1 MDYHVE
7 SSKTSVQYSALP
19 EVTDHDEKDHERYL
33 QEVIHHDDMEPRQK
47 PVSMAT
53 GGKSLSLLQ
62 IILLN
67 AVVCGVEIC
76 ACAGFTYIP
85 PMLLKAG
92 YTEENMSIIL
102 GMGPLLG
109 FFFVPMIG
117 RASDNCYSGWGR
129 RRPFIIGI
137 STILMFALIT
147 IPYGDWI
154 SVSVFGPGTVSK
166 TGALLILT
174 VGVVLLDF
182 TSQACLTPC
191 EALLSDASKD
201 TNQQERVFMVYSQMV
216 SLGGFLGYLIT
227 ALDWNATAI
236 GSMIGGQERTVF
248 TMLVILLL
256 FLLFVTVVVAKEEPL
271 ITPQPSQT
279 QDIKPLLDISSSQ
292 QVVFNGPAMESG
304 YESSDSDEASLPNVL
319 RKNRSKSRRHKQKF
333 RPILLV
339 CLPFMFVLKRFRI
352 LSYVQFYGKLAFAA
366 IRDRLPES
374 IQLLLEVPYVL
385 RKLAVANFCSWT
397 AVMGFNLFFT
407 DFVGQAVYEGN
418 PNAEENSYLRARYD
432 EGVRMGSWGLLFHC
446 ITSAVY
452 AFFVENLVERIGI
465 RRTYAA
471 GMIMFTI
478 SMAGM
483 VIYRNIYFVNVMAAM
498 TGFGYATLTTI
509 PFILVTQYHAEKE
522 IYFRTENGKN
532 NFRGI
537 GTDIATLDSAY
548 FLSQV
553 ILSGMMGYVVHM
565 TGTVLSYMITAG
577 IMGILSCFFIQS
589 IISSRE
595 EMIAATR
602 QGHSVVII

>member
-1 MDYHVE
+1 MDP
-7 SSKTSVQYSALP
+7 SAGRSSVQYSALP
-19 EVTDHDEKDHERYL
+19 EVTDDNGKDHDHFL
-33 QEVIHHDDMEPRQK
+33 QEVIYHDDPEPRPD
-47 PVSMAT
+47 PVVMT
-53 GGKSLSLLQ
+53 TGKSLSLLQ

-109 FFFVPMIG
+109 FIFVPIIG
-117 RASDNCYSGWGR
+117 RASDNCLNPWGR
-129 RRPFIIGI
+129 RRPFIVGI
-137 STILMFALIT
+137 SSILVVALIT
-147 IPYGDWI
+147 IPYSDWI
-154 SVSVFGPGTVSK
+154 SLSLFGPGTMSK
-166 TGALLILT
+166 TGALLLLT

-227 ALDWNATAI
+227 ALDWNTTTI
-236 GSMIGGQERTVF
+236 GTLIGGQERTVF
-248 TMLVILLL
+248 TMLVFLFL
-256 FLLFVTVVVAKEEPL
+256 FLLFVTVAVAQEEPQ
-271 ITPQPSQT
+271 IAAKNSPNPE
-279 QDIKPLLDISSSQ
+279 IKPLEVSPTT
-292 QVVFNGPAMESG
+292 VVFPAPAMESG
-304 YESSDSDEASLPNVL
+304 YESSDSDEATLPNVL
-319 RKNRSKSRRHKQKF
+319 RKPRSRSRRHKKKF
-333 RPILLV
+333 RPLMLL
-339 CLPFMFVLKRFRI
+339 CMPFVFILKRFRI
-352 LSYVQFYGKLAFAA
+352 FYLVQFYGRLAFSA
-366 IRDRLPES
+366 IQDKLPES
-374 IQLLLEVPYVL
+374 IKLLLDVPYVL

-446 ITSAVY
+446 ITSAIY
-452 AFFVENLVERIGI
+452 AFFVENLVERVGI

-471 GMIMFTI
+471 GMMTFTG
-478 SMAGM
+478 SMVGM
-483 VIYRNIYFVNVMAAM
+483 VMFRNIYFVNTMAAL

-509 PFILVTQYHAEKE
+509 PFIIVTQYHAEKE
-522 IYFRTENGKN
+522 IYFRTENGRN
-532 NFRGI
+532 NYRGI

-553 ILSGMMGYVVHM
+553 ILSGMMGYVVHV

-577 IMGILSCFFIQS
+577 VMGVLSCFFIQS
-589 IISSRE
+589 IVTSRE
-595 EMIAATR
+595 EML
-602 QGHSVVII
+602 GLSKPSNSIINI

>member
-1 MDYHVE
+1 MNIIQKTHHAIYT
-7 SSKTSVQYSALP
+7 SPLSFRTSVQYSALP

-522 IYFRTENGKN
+522 V
-532 NFRGI
+532 
-537 GTDIATLDSAY
+537 
-548 FLSQV
+548 SQ
-553 ILSGMMGYVVHM
+553 GF
-565 TGTVLSYMITAG
+565 MIT
-577 IMGILSCFFIQS
+577 
-589 IISSRE
+589 
-595 EMIAATR
+595 
-602 QGHSVVII
+602 

>member
-1 MDYHVE
+1 MADNEE
-7 SSKTSVQYSALP
+7 SCRSSVQYSALP
-19 EVTDHDEKDHERYL
+19 EVTDDNGKDHDHFL
-33 QEVIHHDDMEPRQK
+33 QEVIYHDDPEPRPD
-47 PVSMAT
+47 PVVMT
-53 GGKSLSLLQ
+53 TGKSLSLLQ

-109 FFFVPMIG
+109 FIFVPIIG
-117 RASDNCYSGWGR
+117 RASDNCLNPWGR
-129 RRPFIIGI
+129 RRPFIVGI
-137 STILMFALIT
+137 SSILVVALIT
-147 IPYGDWI
+147 IPYSDWI
-154 SVSVFGPGTVSK
+154 SLSLFGPGTMSK
-166 TGALLILT
+166 TGALLLLT

-227 ALDWNATAI
+227 ALDWNTTTI
-236 GSMIGGQERTVF
+236 GTLIGGQERTVF
-248 TMLVILLL
+248 TMLVFLFL
-256 FLLFVTVVVAKEEPL
+256 FLLFVTVAVAQEEPQ
-271 ITPQPSQT
+271 IAAKNSPNPE
-279 QDIKPLLDISSSQ
+279 IKPLEVSPTT
-292 QVVFNGPAMESG
+292 VVFPAPAMESG
-304 YESSDSDEASLPNVL
+304 YESSDSDEATLPNVL
-319 RKNRSKSRRHKQKF
+319 RKPRSRSRRHKKKF
-333 RPILLV
+333 RPLMLL
-339 CLPFMFVLKRFRI
+339 CMPFVFILKRFRI
-352 LSYVQFYGKLAFAA
+352 FYLVQFYGRLAFSA
-366 IRDRLPES
+366 IQDKLPES
-374 IQLLLEVPYVL
+374 IKLLLDVPYVL

-446 ITSAVY
+446 ITSAIY
-452 AFFVENLVERIGI
+452 AFFVENLVERVGI

-471 GMIMFTI
+471 GMMTFTG
-478 SMAGM
+478 SMVGM
-483 VIYRNIYFVNVMAAM
+483 VMFRNIYFVNTMAAL

-509 PFILVTQYHAEKE
+509 PFIIVTQYHAEKE
-522 IYFRTENGKN
+522 IYFRTENGRN
-532 NFRGI
+532 NYRGI

-553 ILSGMMGYVVHM
+553 ILSGMMGYVVHV

-577 IMGILSCFFIQS
+577 VMGVLSCFFIQS
-589 IISSRE
+589 IVTSRE
-595 EMIAATR
+595 EML
-602 QGHSVVII
+602 GLSKPSNSIINI

>member
-1 MDYHVE
+1 MDP
-7 SSKTSVQYSALP
+7 SAGRSSVQYSALP
-19 EVTDHDEKDHERYL
+19 EVTDDNGKDHDHFL
-33 QEVIHHDDMEPRQK
+33 QEVIYHDDPEPRPD
-47 PVSMAT
+47 PVVMT
-53 GGKSLSLLQ
+53 TGKSLSLLQ

-109 FFFVPMIG
+109 FIFVPIIG
-117 RASDNCYSGWGR
+117 RASDNCLNPWGR
-129 RRPFIIGI
+129 RRPFIVGI
-137 STILMFALIT
+137 SSILVVALIT
-147 IPYGDWI
+147 IPYSDWI
-154 SVSVFGPGTVSK
+154 SLSLFGPGTMSK
-166 TGALLILT
+166 TGALLLLT

-227 ALDWNATAI
+227 ALDWNTTTI
-236 GSMIGGQERTVF
+236 GTLIGGQERTVF
-248 TMLVILLL
+248 TMLVFLFL
-256 FLLFVTVVVAKEEPL
+256 FLLFVTVAVAQEEPQ
-271 ITPQPSQT
+271 IAAKNSPNPE
-279 QDIKPLLDISSSQ
+279 IKPLEVSPTT
-292 QVVFNGPAMESG
+292 VVFPAPAMESG
-304 YESSDSDEASLPNVL
+304 YESSDSDEATLPNVL
-319 RKNRSKSRRHKQKF
+319 RKPRSRSRRHKKKF
-333 RPILLV
+333 RPLMLL
-339 CLPFMFVLKRFRI
+339 CMPFVFILKRFRI
-352 LSYVQFYGKLAFAA
+352 FYLVQFYGRLAFSA
-366 IRDRLPES
+366 IQDKLPES
-374 IQLLLEVPYVL
+374 IKLLLDVPYVL

-452 AFFVENLVERIGI
+452 AFFVENLVERVGI

-471 GMIMFTI
+471 GMMTFTG
-478 SMAGM
+478 SMVGM
-483 VIYRNIYFVNVMAAM
+483 VMFRNIYFVNTMAAL

-509 PFILVTQYHAEKE
+509 PFIIVTQYHAEKE
-522 IYFRTENGKN
+522 IYFRTENGRN
-532 NFRGI
+532 NYRGI

-553 ILSGMMGYVVHM
+553 ILSGMMGYVVHV

-577 IMGILSCFFIQS
+577 VMGVLSCFFIQS
-589 IISSRE
+589 IVTSRE
-595 EMIAATR
+595 EML
-602 QGHSVVII
+602 GLSKPSNSIINI